1 MVGIILDDFS
11 EFLYV
16 LILVGGIFQVKS
28 VRVIDVE
35 SNRVIRYR
43 YLDLVFVLDVCRVF
57 CIIGEYLNFFFFI
70 FVIVI
75 EICLCYIMVYFI
87 LIVVCSKVIKLE
99 MK

>member
-1 MVGIILDDFS
+1 M
-11 EFLYV
+11 
-16 LILVGGIFQVKS
+16 QK
-28 VRVIDVE
+28 

-43 YLDLVFVLDVCRVF
+43 YLDFVFVLYVYRVF